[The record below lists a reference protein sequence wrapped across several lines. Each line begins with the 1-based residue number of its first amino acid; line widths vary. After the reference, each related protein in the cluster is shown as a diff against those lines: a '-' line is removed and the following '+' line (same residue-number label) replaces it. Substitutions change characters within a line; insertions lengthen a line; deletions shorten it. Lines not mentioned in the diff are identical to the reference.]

1 MEEQR
6 SPEEVQKI
14 AKIATDFARSR
25 TQTEE
30 EMHQMLGGLFEMVK
44 QDNVKLIH
52 IEEVL
57 FTIIV
62 RGAGVIEFHNVNV
75 PVPVEDMTKYIK
87 KLVEKLKLFDV
98 KVAFTYSPEEYYMK
112 AVVATKLNWK
122 SKKVRVKEVNKPIKV
137 YILEL

>member
-14 AKIATDFARSR
+14 AEIATKFARSR
-25 TQTEE
+25 AKSEE
-30 EMHQMLGGLFEMVK
+30 EMHSILGSIFESTK
-44 QDNVKLIH
+44 QEGTKIIH
-52 IEEVL
+52 IDEVL
-57 FTIIV
+57 FGIMI
-62 RGAGVIEFHNVNV
+62 RGVGVVEFHNISV

-87 KLVEKLKLFDV
+87 KLIEKLKSVDV

-112 AVVATKLNWK
+112 AVVATKLDWK
-122 SKKVRVKEVNKPIKV
+122 AKKVRVKDVKKPIKV